1 MADAL
6 TVPRRA
12 QVLESF
18 DWAVA
23 EAFDTPLGATDYSS
37 QVAKLRN
44 RLTLAQDEAEIG
56 NVFGEV
62 EKLRELVRG

>member
-1 MADAL
+1 MDQL
-6 TVPRRA
+6 TVQRRY

-18 DWAVA
+18 DLAML
-23 EAFDTPLGATDYSS
+23 EAFDTPLGATDYSG